1 MANNYFP
8 EEKVKE
14 LILKYQKET
23 VFDENGKKIVY
34 DEALETE
41 IVKYLL
47 TIVKCIINV
56 YKYYIFEDYED
67 LVQCG
72 IMNCYSSLRKY
83 DPKYG
88 TVFNYFSIVAK
99 LSLYNYT
106 IRKKKHRNHL
116 DIEEQVGL
124 ETEKEINWDIYFD
137 NLEAELNNVVNENF
151 IGNKRDDYLKIN
163 FLVLKYFR
171 SNIKQQGKSDMLK
184 YLRSYGIKSSTF
196 KQYSNDVSQV
206 ADVMKDFYNCI
217 EKL

>member
-14 LILKYQKET
+14 LILKYQEITK
-23 VFDENGKKIVY
+23 FDENGKKIIY

-67 LVQCG
+67 LVQFG
-72 IMNCYSSLRKY
+72 IMNCFSSLMKY

-88 TVFNYFSIVAK
+88 TVFNYFSIVCK

-106 IRKKKHRNHL
+106 MRRKKHR
-116 DIEEQVGL
+116 
-124 ETEKEINWDIYFD
+124 K
-137 NLEAELNNVVNENF
+137 
-151 IGNKRDDYLKIN
+151 NKAKT
-163 FLVLKYFR
+163 K
-171 SNIKQQGKSDMLK
+171 K
-184 YLRSYGIKSSTF
+184 
-196 KQYSNDVSQV
+196 
-206 ADVMKDFYNCI
+206 
-217 EKL
+217 

>member
-14 LILKYQKET
+14 LILKYQEITK
-23 VFDENGKKIVY
+23 FDENGKKIIY

-67 LVQCG
+67 LVQFG
-72 IMNCYSSLRKY
+72 IMNCFSSLMKY

-88 TVFNYFSIVAK
+88 TVFNYFSIVCK

-106 IRKKKHRNHL
+106 MRRKKHRNHL
-116 DIEEQVGL
+116 NIDEQVGL
-124 ETEKEINWDIYFD
+124 ETEKEVNWDIYFN
-137 NLEAELNNVVNENF
+137 NLEAELNNTVNENF
-151 IGNKRDDYLKIN
+151 IGNKRNDYLKIN
-163 FLVLKYFR
+163 FLVIKYFR
-171 SNIKQQGKSDMLK
+171 SNIKQQGKSDLLK

-196 KQYSNDVSQV
+196 KQYSNDVGNV
-206 ADVMKDFYNCI
+206 ADVMKDFSTCV
-217 EKL
+217 EKI

>member
-23 VFDENGKKIVY
+23 VFDENGKKIIY

-41 IVKYLL
+41 IVKHLL

-67 LVQCG
+67 LVNFG
-72 IMNCYSSLRKY
+72 IMNCYSSLMKY

-106 IRKKKHRNHL
+106 MRRKKHRNHL
-116 DIEEQVGL
+116 DIDEQVGL
-124 ETEKEINWDIYFD
+124 ETKKEVNWDISFD
-137 NLEAELNNVVNENF
+137 NLETELNKIVNENF
-151 IGNKRDDYLKIN
+151 IGNKRDNYLKIN
-163 FLVLKYFR
+163 FLIMKYYR
-171 SNIKQQGKSDMLK
+171 SNIKQQGKSDILK
-184 YLRSYGIKSSTF
+184 YLRSYGIKSSIF
-196 KQYSNDVSQV
+196 KQYTNDIGNV
-206 ADVMKDFYNCI
+206 ANIIKDFYNCI
-217 EKL
+217 EKI